1 MHECTDA
8 ELKNRGHDRRPGEVN
23 ARMSKALAMMAVG
36 LAGCASAV
44 VAQVPFEQATRDL
57 SNPDAGTRLRAV
69 RMLKE
74 AAYPEA
80 AVPLAALV
88 TDPEDNVQFE
98 AIWAELNIF
107 LTERVTE
114 KQRVGLVIEKRNRI
128 AAEAAFSAGPLALNG
143 NPVPLEV
150 LTALRTAVRDDN
162 PRVALEALY
171 AFGTLASDSPGGARR
186 ELLAASG
193 PELAG
198 MLGVPDPALR
208 LAAARVLGRV
218 FARRQ
223 SDAALAENV
232 GDAVITALNDHDRDV
247 RAAAMESLGAMRYE
261 RALQALNE
269 TFQYYS
275 RAAIGQ
281 SALDALAHIGHV
293 SSVPLFS
300 LQLLGKNAALK
311 AIAIEGLARIGDRGG
326 ASQIQASLAR
336 ERNDSV
342 LLAANFAA
350 VLLSPSSI
358 DAIAEAL
365 PRPKLREQ
373 ALQYLIELAPGRP
386 AAFTS
391 LAKDPVARIR
401 ADVADV
407 LGLSG
412 AAAALP
418 IVEPMMQ
425 DRDPQVVRSAERAV
439 ARLRAAGR
447 TEP

>member
-1 MHECTDA
+1 M
-8 ELKNRGHDRRPGEVN
+8 
-23 ARMSKALAMMAVG
+23 MSRTLGMIALG

-57 SNPDAGTRLRAV
+57 SNPDARTRLRAV

-88 TDPEDNVQFE
+88 TDPEDNVQLE

-107 LTERVTE
+107 LTERVIE
-114 KQRVGLVIEKRNRI
+114 KKRVGLVIEKRNRI
-128 AAEAAFSAGPLALNG
+128 AAEAAFSGGPFALNG

-150 LTALRTAVRDDN
+150 LTALRAAVRDDN

-171 AFGTLASDSPGGARR
+171 AFGTLAGDSPTSARR

-193 PELAG
+193 PEFAG
-198 MLGVPDPALR
+198 MIGVPDPALR
-208 LAAARVLGRV
+208 LAAARVIGRA
-218 FARRQ
+218 FARHQ

-232 GDAVITALNDHDRDV
+232 GDAVITALNDSDRDV
-247 RAAAMESLGAMRYE
+247 RVAAMEALGAMRYE

-269 TFQYYS
+269 MFQYYS
-275 RAAIGQ
+275 RNVIGQ
-281 SALDALAHIGHV
+281 SVLDALAHIGHV
-293 SSVPLFS
+293 SSVPLFAI
-300 LQLLGKNAALK
+300 QLVGKNVALK
-311 AIAIEGLARIGDRGG
+311 LIAIEGLARIGDRGA

-336 ERNDSV
+336 ERNDAV
-342 LLAANFAA
+342 LLAASFAA
-350 VLLSPSSI
+350 VLFSTSSI

-365 PRPKLREQ
+365 AKPKLREQ
-373 ALQYLIELAPGRP
+373 AMQYLIELAPGRS
-386 AAFTS
+386 AAFAS
-391 LAKDPVARIR
+391 LAQDPVARLR

-407 LGLSG
+407 LGVSG
-412 AAAALP
+412 DAAALP

-425 DRDPQVVRSAERAV
+425 DRDPQVVRSAGRAV
-439 ARLRAAGR
+439 ARLRAATR
-447 TEP
+447 TAS

>member
-1 MHECTDA
+1 MI
-8 ELKNRGHDRRPGEVN
+8 
-23 ARMSKALAMMAVG
+23 SKTLVMMALG
-36 LAGCASAV
+36 LACCASGL

-107 LTERVTE
+107 LAEKIIQKKRV
-114 KQRVGLVIEKRNRI
+114 
-128 AAEAAFSAGPLALNG
+128 AAEAAFSGGPLALNG
-143 NPVPLEV
+143 SPVPLEV
-150 LTALRTAVRDDN
+150 LNALRAAMRDDN

-171 AFGTLASDSPGGARR
+171 AFGALAGDLSASAKR

-198 MLGVPDPALR
+198 TLGVSDPALR
-208 LAAARVLGRV
+208 LAAARVIGRV

-223 SDAALAENV
+223 PDPGLSENV
-232 GDAVITALNDHDRDV
+232 GDAVITALNDSDRDV
-247 RAAAMESLGAMRYE
+247 RAAAMEALGAMRYE

-269 TFQYYS
+269 MFQYYS
-275 RAAIGQ
+275 RNALGQ

-293 SSVPLFS
+293 SSVPLFAI
-300 LQLLGKNAALK
+300 QLVGKNATLK
-311 AIAIEGLARIGDRGG
+311 LIAIEGLARIGDRGG

-336 ERNDSV
+336 ERNDAV

-350 VLLSPSSI
+350 VLFSNSSI

-365 PRPKLREQ
+365 AKPKLREQ
-373 ALQYLIELAPGRP
+373 AMRYLIELAPGRS
-386 AAFTS
+386 AAFVG
-391 LAKDPVARIR
+391 LAQDPAARIR

-412 AAAALP
+412 DAAAVP
-418 IVEPMMQ
+418 IVEPMIQ
-425 DRDPQVVRSAERAV
+425 DRDAQVVRSAQRAV
-439 ARLRAAGR
+439 GRLRGATR
-447 TEP
+447 TAS